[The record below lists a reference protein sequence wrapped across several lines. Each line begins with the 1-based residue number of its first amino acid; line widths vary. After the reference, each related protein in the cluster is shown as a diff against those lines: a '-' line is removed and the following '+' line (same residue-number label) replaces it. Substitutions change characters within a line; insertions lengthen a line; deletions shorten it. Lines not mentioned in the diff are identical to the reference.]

1 MKLLS
6 GVAVLTLLTMPV
18 FAEGDTAKGEN
29 IFKRCK
35 ACHSIITPDGTA
47 LQKGGKTGPN
57 LFGIIGRVVGSDP
70 DFKYGDAM
78 QAVAA
83 KSLVWDEAA
92 VAAYVTDP
100 TAWLKEQSGDEKA
113 VAKMTF
119 KLPKGGDDIA
129 AYLASNK

>member
-1 MKLLS
+1 MKTTIMTLSLLML
-6 GVAVLTLLTMPV
+6 AAPV
-18 FAEGDTAKGEN
+18 FAEGDTAKGED

-35 ACHSIITPDGTA
+35 ACHSIIAPDGTA

-100 TAWLKEQSGDEKA
+100 TAWLKEQSGDENA